1 MGGGSWYAGGWYPTS
16 TTGGT
21 APGIHI
27 DLTGMTESWTAS
39 DASTTAGGY
48 TAQVSVA
55 ASSTLSLS
63 SSGLGV
69 SGGTGVCYLNFTD
82 FTEMDPNWDGTK
94 GIIAAIAFDG
104 GFSAG
109 ARIQLTIYSPGSVAT
124 SAYTDACGVRHIY
137 GTELQSVLKWNT
149 SWQADN
155 TGAETDTLIG
165 IALQSTGQGVMGA
178 GETTAIPQPPLPRLC
193 SNADMAN
200 HGDQDHQ
207 AARLLFQAGRA
218 ANQCTLLL
226 DNAGARGGFITD
238 AWLID
243 VARMEDNTSYTEV

>member
-1 MGGGSWYAGGWYPTS
+1 MPRPGWVPTGSSGGGGA
-16 TTGGT
+16 

-69 SGGTGVCYLNFTD
+69 SGGTGACWLNFTD

-109 ARIQLTIYSPGSVAT
+109 AEIQLTIYSPGSVTAG
-124 SAYTDACGVRHIY
+124 AYTDAIGIKHVY
-137 GTELQSVLKWNT
+137 GTELHSVLKWNT

-155 TGAETDTLIG
+155 TGAETDALIG

-178 GETTAIPQPPLPRLC
+178 GEATAIPQPPFPRLC

-200 HGDQDHQ
+200 HGDFDAT
-207 AARLLFQAGRA
+207 AARLVFQTGRA
-218 ANQCTLLL
+218 ANQLSLVL
-226 DNAGARGGFITD
+226 DEAAARGGFITD
-238 AWLID
+238 VWLID
-243 VARMEDNTSYTEV
+243 VARMEDNTSYMEV